1 GDVQEGHDICC
12 LVAFGAD
19 AVHPYLMLRIIK
31 NGLTFKEGDTKQ
43 EVTLSAHEC
52 LENLF
57 AALDDSIKKVIAKMG
72 ITTVEGYR
80 GAMLFEA
87 VGFGP
92 ELMEFLGDFPSR
104 VGGIGLKE
112 LVEDAQWRV
121 QKAEEMK
128 VVIGQNRDYRAF
140 KAEVRKA
147 LRDAVKEAHPEP
159 EGGEMAYAVPPQE
172 EDAEAHHRVSQ
183 KWVKFTEMINTRP
196 PTVLRDLFL
205 IRRT

>member
-1 GDVQEGHDICC
+1 
-12 LVAFGAD
+12 
-19 AVHPYLMLRIIK
+19 
-31 NGLTFKEGDTKQ
+31 
-43 EVTLSAHEC
+43 TLSAHEC

-57 AALDDSIKKVIAKMG
+57 AALEDSIKKVIAKMG

-80 GAMLFEA
+80 GAQLFEA

-112 LVEDAQWRV
+112 LVEDAQWRIT
-121 QKAEEMK
+121 KAEEMK
-128 VVIGQNRDYRAF
+128 VVLGQNRDYRAF

-159 EGGEMAYAVPPQE
+159 EAEGGEMAYAAPAQE
-172 EDAEAHHRVSQ
+172 QDPEAHHRVAQ
-183 KWVKFTEMINTRP
+183 KWVKFTDMINTRP
-196 PTVLRDLFL
+196 PTVLR
-205 IRRT
+205 